1 MVHDS
6 LVELGHRDIDVT
18 AAESVTNSKVEKTTK
33 IATQATRKQVMSAI
47 HVSKADVAMFQAL
60 KQRDVVLNIG
70 LTVLFPVAELIL
82 SAYFSL

>member
-1 MVHDS
+1 M
-6 LVELGHRDIDVT
+6 T
-18 AAESVTNSKVEKTTK
+18 ESVTNSKVEKTTK